1 MRMKKLAYIGLAFV
15 LLAGCQR
22 EVDNLRQDAA
32 LSFSIRSA
40 GEAVKSGALQH
51 LLSQEEVTTT
61 AAGDTLRL
69 WASEESLD
77 GACTKASIYTGTTL
91 PEDVSI
97 GFMAY
102 KYETSGAA
110 ASAWSLHTSPAVTEA
125 VCDASRGSASSRKW
139 VPAVRLLW
147 PGSGYVKYF
156 AYAPFEAA
164 GATVTAAS
172 GAAPSIAYTVPATYD
187 EQVDLLVADAA
198 SSCEYEGDPLVTAID
213 VPLTFNHLL
222 TAIRFRAGK
231 GLSISSVSIKGVYN
245 KGALSLGD
253 ATRAWTLDNASKATY
268 TITSPT
274 LKPDPTDSDYSIVND
289 EYTLIL
295 MPQTLPVGA
304 VIEATVT
311 KDSFPK
317 TITAIME
324 GEVWAPGKLITYT
337 ITTEENVVV
346 PVFNVSYGGTTV
358 SSSGTQVDGGK
369 IQMANNDAVTL
380 GFSVTTNQGFTVT
393 SSAPD
398 LTGNNLPSGA
408 ASVPETVTPVSI
420 SVPFVLAHGQL
431 PGQSSFVEARFH
443 VGSNKEV
450 VFSPGN
456 LQYQASTNTW
466 RFAQHQWDYVGN
478 DKFGTVFT
486 GTEKSNNESI
496 SSTYPGWIDLF
507 GWGTSGYD
515 YGPDCYQ
522 PYSTS
527 QDRSDYG
534 FSTVTHLT
542 VAAQSDWGVNVSPY
556 RTLSKDE
563 WEYLLD
569 SRGSAGTPR
578 YFLASIQTEP
588 MVFTLTF
595 TAVENPSYSVVY
607 TVERPSWP
615 INGLMVIPDN
625 FENTSLLSS
634 YTLNTLILP
643 KYQEISFSD
652 YFALESAGCVFL
664 PAAGQR
670 DGTGMDWLYN
680 MHRVIGQYWSS
691 TAASNHFAYHLTFE
705 PVTQAWTMYPNHSR
719 MYGMAV
725 RPVADQ
731 VEPSGPSPTGLFVV
745 GLDKDSFSSSG
756 GTGNFYVCSSAYTE
770 SGSTVT
776 AAKPL
781 MAWRISGYS
790 TDSVNWSAAPPS
802 WLTVEKSS
810 GTGSLFN
817 VANPSQAD
825 WDQISFTVAAGSSAR
840 QVLVKFEQ
848 YDYSANTCYLYI
860 TQGGTASSA
869 SLKYNYIQGKSNEVQ
884 GIDNTVKG
892 QGNRCV
898 GYDNTLQANNCRAA
912 GYSNLCYADGA
923 KAFGRGNRVGGTNSM
938 AVGKGEQVI
947 GSNIGSVNYPDGSI
961 NWNNLWN
968 NMNLGDS
975 NWKSFDPWFKSE

>member
-1 MRMKKLAYIGLAFV
+1 MKKLAYIGLAFV
-15 LLAGCQR
+15 LVAGCQR

-61 AAGDTLRL
+61 ATGDTLRF
-69 WASEESLD
+69 WAQEESLE
-77 GACTKASIYTGTTL
+77 GTCTKASIYTGTTL

-97 GFMAY
+97 GFTAY
-102 KYETSGAA
+102 KYENSGAA
-110 ASAWSLHTSPAVTEA
+110 ASAWTLHTSPAVMEA
-125 VCDASRGSASSRKW
+125 ACDGSRSGRSKKW
-139 VPAVRLLW
+139 VPTTRLLW

-164 GATVTAAS
+164 GATITAAS

-187 EQVDLLVADAA
+187 EQVDLLVADVA

-222 TAIRFRAGK
+222 TAIRFRVGK

-245 KGALSLGD
+245 KGTLSLGD

-274 LKPDPTDSDYSIVND
+274 LKTDPTDSDYSIVND

-346 PVFNVSYGGTTV
+346 PVFNVSYGGTTA

-369 IQMANNDAVTL
+369 IQIAKNDAVTL
-380 GFSVTTNQGFTVT
+380 GFSVTTNLGFTVT

-398 LTGNNLPSGA
+398 LIGNNLPSGA
-408 ASVPETVTPVSI
+408 VSVPETVTPVSI
-420 SVPFVLAHGQL
+420 NVPFVLAHGQL

-466 RFAQHQWDYVGN
+466 RFAQRQWDYVGN

-515 YGPDCYQ
+515 YGPVCYQ

-527 QDRSDYG
+527 QNRFDYG
-534 FSTVTHLT
+534 LSTKTHLT

-563 WEYLLD
+563 WVYLLD
-569 SRGSAGTPR
+569 SRGSTNTPR

-588 MVFTLTF
+588 IVFTLTF
-595 TAVENPSYSVVY
+595 TAVDNPSYSVVY

-615 INGLMVIPDN
+615 INGMILIPDN

-634 YTLNTLILP
+634 YTLNTRILP

-670 DGTGMDWLYN
+670 DGTRMDWLYN
-680 MHRVIGQYWSS
+680 MSRIIGQYWSS
-691 TAASNHFAYHLTFE
+691 TAASSYFAYHLTFE
-705 PVTQAWTMYPNHSR
+705 PETQAWTMYPDHSR

-725 RPVADQ
+725 RLVADQ

-745 GLDKDSFSSSG
+745 GLDKDTFSSSG
-756 GTGNFYVCSSAYTE
+756 GTGTIYVCSSAYSV
-770 SGSTVT
+770 SGNTTT
-776 AAKPL
+776 AQRPI

-790 TDSVNWSAAPPS
+790 TDSVNWSTTAPS
-802 WLTVEKSS
+802 WFSVEKTS
-810 GTGSLFN
+810 GNGSLFD
-817 VANPSQAD
+817 VANPANAE
-825 WDQISFTVAAGSSAR
+825 WDQFTFTVASGGAR
-840 QVLVKFEQ
+840 QVLIKFEQ
-848 YDYSANTCYLYI
+848 YDYSANTCYLLI
-860 TQGGTASSA
+860 KQGGSTSSA
-869 SLKYNYIQGKSNEVQ
+869 QLKYNYIQGKNNEVH
-884 GIDNTVKG
+884 GNGNIVKG
-892 QGNRCV
+892 EGNRCV
-898 GYDNTLQANNCRAA
+898 GYDNQITANNARAIGYRNKCRAN
-912 GYSNLCYADGA
+912 GS
-923 KAFGRGNRVGGTNSM
+923 KAFGSDCNVGGTNSH
-938 AVGKGEQVI
+938 AVGKGEQVAADDS
-947 GSNIGSVNYPDGSI
+947 GSINYPDASL
-961 NWNNLWN
+961 NWEGYWSS
-968 NMNLGDS
+968 MMLGDS
-975 NWKSFDPWFKSE
+975 NWNIFYTWFNN